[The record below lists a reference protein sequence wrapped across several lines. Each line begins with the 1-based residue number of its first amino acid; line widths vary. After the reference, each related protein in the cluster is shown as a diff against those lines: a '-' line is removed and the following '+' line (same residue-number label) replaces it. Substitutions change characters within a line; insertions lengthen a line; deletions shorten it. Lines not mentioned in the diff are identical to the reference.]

1 MYWIQTDCVIDV
13 IHRKLLRNSV
23 LWDVENTQTQFQRVL
38 LYQCKGMSAITQNSS
53 NMKLSV
59 ASTITWKL

>member
-13 IHRKLLRNSV
+13 IHRKLLRKSV
-23 LWDVENTQTQFQRVL
+23 LWDVENTQTQFQRAL
-38 LYQCKGMSAITQNSS
+38 LYQCKRMSAITQNSS